1 MSRIAR
7 LPFALAALLSLA
19 PLGSP
24 LARAVDHWPT
34 WRGPQQNGVAPGK
47 GYPTTWSKTENVV
60 WKTALPG
67 KGSSTPVIWGDRIFL
82 TCGVGGDNV
91 ALALDRSGKK
101 LWQTAVG
108 KERPGKHKKATGSN
122 PSAVTDGKHL
132 FVYFKSGDLAC
143 LDFDGKLVW
152 QQNLQ
157 TAYGEDTLW
166 WDLGTSPVLTENA
179 VVVAVM
185 QTGPSFLVAY
195 DKETGKPVWKQDRNL
210 NAPSEAA
217 QSYSTPVVLRDADR
231 ELLVVLGADH
241 VTGHDAKTGGELWRV
256 GGLNPTGHQYFRS
269 IASAVVENGVVIA
282 PYARGATLTGV
293 KLGGQGDVTKSHVA
307 WTIDGLG
314 ADVPTPAAHGGRV
327 FVCTDKGD
335 LAVLDAATGKKLA
348 TGQLER
354 NRNAYSASPI
364 VADDRLY
371 LVREDGKT
379 FVVSTDG
386 QFKVLAANE
395 LDGEF
400 MVATPVFA
408 DGRIYLRTLE
418 NLYCVGK

>member
-67 KGSSTPVIWGDRIFL
+67 KGSSTPVIWGDQIFL

-101 LWQTAVG
+101 LWQTVVG

-122 PSAVTDGKHL
+122 PSAATDGKHL

-143 LDFDGKLVW
+143 LDLQGKLVW

-241 VTGHDAKTGGELWRV
+241 VTGHDAKTGAELWRV

-314 ADVPTPAAHGGRV
+314 ADVPTPAALGGRV